1 MLLIKKYQNL
11 FSDYLKSS
19 LPESPPDNLYN
30 PASYIL
36 KLGGKRIRPILTLI
50 SAEVFGGSIND
61 ALPAALGIEVFHNF
75 SLIHDDIMDKAP
87 LRRGKKTVHEK
98 WDVNTAILSG
108 DVMLIW
114 SYELFQ
120 KYSPDIS
127 FLLNVIFTKT
137 ARKVC
142 EGQQMDMD
150 FPNQEDISIDDYMLM
165 IEYKTAALI
174 GCALSVGAI
183 ISGAKNEQVN
193 LIYDIGLEL
202 GLVFQLQDD
211 YLDVFGDRKKTGKQ
225 IGGDIIENK
234 KTFLHLY
241 AKTKSSNE
249 LKKELKKWT
258 ALSPKDSEKKISAI
272 KSIYNSS
279 GAVKAVQKKIELLS
293 KTSINKIKSL
303 KLAQSKEI
311 ILIDFVERLVERDF

>member
-258 ALSPKDSEKKISAI
+258 ALSPKDPEKKISAI

>member
-11 FSDYLKSS
+11 FSDYLKTS

-50 SAEVFGGSIND
+50 SAEVFGSSSKD

-174 GCALSVGAI
+174 GCALAVGAI

-211 YLDVFGDRKKTGKQ
+211 YLDVFGDIKKTGKQ

-258 ALSPKDSEKKISAI
+258 ALSPKDPEKKISVI

-303 KLAQSKEI
+303 KLAQNKEI
-311 ILIDFVERLVERDF
+311 ILIEFVERLVERDF

>member
-1 MLLIKKYQNL
+1 MLSIKKYQNL
-11 FSDYLKSS
+11 FSDYLKTS
-19 LPESPPDNLYN
+19 LPELSPVNLYT

-50 SAEVFGGSIND
+50 SAEVFGGSSKN

-174 GCALSVGAI
+174 GCALAVGAI
-183 ISGAKNEQVN
+183 ISEAKNEQVN

-211 YLDVFGDRKKTGKQ
+211 YLDVFGDIKKTGKL

-258 ALSPKDSEKKISAI
+258 ALSPKDPEKKISVI

-279 GAVKAVQKKIELLS
+279 GAVKAIQKKIELLS

>member
-11 FSDYLKSS
+11 FSDYLKTS
-19 LPESPPDNLYN
+19 LPESPPVNLYR
-30 PASYIL
+30 PTSYIL

-50 SAEVFGGSIND
+50 SAEVFGGSSKN

-258 ALSPKDSEKKISAI
+258 ALSPKDPEKKISVI

-279 GAVKAVQKKIELLS
+279 GAVKAIQKKIELLS

-303 KLAQSKEI
+303 KLTQSKEI

>member
-11 FSDYLKSS
+11 FSDYLKTS
-19 LPESPPDNLYN
+19 LPESPPVNLYR
-30 PASYIL
+30 PTSYIL

-50 SAEVFGGSIND
+50 SAEVFGGSSKN

-120 KYSPDIS
+120 KYSPDVS

-174 GCALSVGAI
+174 GCAMSFGAI
-183 ISGAKNEQVN
+183 ISGVKNEQVN

-211 YLDVFGDRKKTGKQ
+211 YLDVFGDTKKTGKQ

-249 LKKELKKWT
+249 LKKKLKKWT
-258 ALSPKDSEKKISAI
+258 ALSPKDPEKKISAI

-303 KLAQSKEI
+303 KLAQNKEI
-311 ILIDFVERLVERDF
+311 ILIEFVERLVERDF